1 MHSRFAF
8 GWFAGKQLQ
17 WIYHIISI
25 MLMLPATVDNS
36 VTTDQTDRSN
46 ANANEICNQHE
57 AHTHKHTHVNMR
69 TCVSGLS
76 FDQYK

>member
-1 MHSRFAF
+1 MF

-36 VTTDQTDRSN
+36 VITDQTDRSN

-57 AHTHKHTHVNMR
+57 AHTHTHTRTSICGHVCPVYHLTNINN
-69 TCVSGLS
+69 T
-76 FDQYK
+76 